1 MKGEYGKEMP
11 QPKNMQLSLD
21 GRVALVT
28 GGSRGIGAAI
38 CTELAR
44 QGCSVALTY
53 VGEPEEAE
61 AAVLTIEKLGQPA
74 LAMESDAADSTATE
88 TAVVKTLAELG
99 GLDILVCNAGITR
112 DGVVWKLSDEAWDDV
127 LAVNLKGYFTF
138 NRAAAR
144 HFKDQ
149 GSGRIVN
156 ISSIN
161 GERGK
166 FGQSNYTAA
175 KGGVN
180 AMTKS
185 LARELGKFNVTV
197 NAVAPGMVATEM
209 AANLKPEFR
218 AAAESESMLGRL
230 AEPEDIANVVVFLC
244 SDFAR
249 HVTGQVIRVDGGQY
263 I

>member
-1 MKGEYGKEMP
+1 MTGDRTMRLGLE
-11 QPKNMQLSLD
+11 D
-21 GRVALVT
+21 RVALVT
-28 GGSRGIGAAI
+28 GGSRGIGAAV
-38 CTELAR
+38 CVELAR
-44 QGCSVALTY
+44 QGCDVALTF
-53 VGEPEEAE
+53 VGEPDEADETVE
-61 AAVLTIEKLGQPA
+61 AIRELGRKALPLIADASDSAATDKAVERIVT
-74 LAMESDAADSTATE
+74 D
-88 TAVVKTLAELG
+88 LG

-112 DGVVWKLSDEAWDDV
+112 DAVVWNMSDKAWHDV
-127 LAVNLKGYFTF
+127 LAVNLTGYFNF
-138 NRAAAR
+138 NRVVAPLFR
-144 HFKDQ
+144 DRRQ
-149 GSGRIVN
+149 GRIVN

-166 FGQSNYTAA
+166 FGQANYTAA

-180 AMTKS
+180 AMTRT

-209 AANLKPEFR
+209 AADLAPEYR
-218 AAAESESMLGRL
+218 NAAIRESMLGRL
-230 AEPEDIANVVVFLC
+230 ADPEDIAHMVAFLC

>member
-1 MKGEYGKEMP
+1 MAASNALRLGLE
-11 QPKNMQLSLD
+11 

-28 GGSRGIGAAI
+28 GGSRGIGAAV
-38 CTELAR
+38 CAELAV
-44 QGCSVALTY
+44 QGCDVAFTY
-53 VGEPEEAE
+53 VGEEQE
-61 AAVLTIEKLGQPA
+61 AAATIAAVQGAGRKVLA
-74 LAMESDAADSTATE
+74 LNADAADSQATDQ
-88 TAVVKTLAELG
+88 AVARTVSELG
-99 GLDILVCNAGITR
+99 GLDMLVCNAGITR
-112 DGVVWKLSDEAWDDV
+112 DAVVWNMSDEAWDQV
-127 LAVNLKGYFTF
+127 LAINLKGYFTF

-144 HFKDQ
+144 LFKDRRR
-149 GSGRIVN
+149 GRIVN

-166 FGQSNYTAA
+166 FGQVNYTAA

-180 AMTKS
+180 AMTRY

-209 AANLKPEFR
+209 AEKLSPEFR
-218 AAAESESMLGRL
+218 NAAVRETMLGRL
-230 AEPEDIANVVVFLC
+230 ADPADIAHMVAFLC

>member
-1 MKGEYGKEMP
+1 MTEGTPMNLGMG
-11 QPKNMQLSLD
+11 

-28 GGSRGIGAAI
+28 GGSRGIGAAV
-38 CTELAR
+38 CVELAR
-44 QGCSVALTY
+44 QGCDVALTW
-53 VGEPEEAE
+53 VGKPGEAD
-61 AAVLTIEKLGQPA
+61 ATARAIDDLGRQA
-74 LAMESDAADSTATE
+74 LPMVADAADSAATDA
-88 TAVVKTLAELG
+88 AVQRTVSDLG

-112 DGVVWKLSDEAWDDV
+112 DAVIWNMTDRAWDDV
-127 LAVNLKGYFTF
+127 LTVNLKGYFTF

-144 HFKDQ
+144 LFKDQ
-149 GSGRIVN
+149 RHGKIVN

-166 FGQSNYTAA
+166 FGQANYTAA

-180 AMTKS
+180 AMTRT
-185 LARELGKFNVTV
+185 LARELGKFHVNV

-209 AANLKPEFR
+209 AAELKPEFR
-218 AAAESESMLGRL
+218 NAAVSETMLGRL
-230 AEPEDIANVVVFLC
+230 ADPEDIANVVAFLC

>member
-1 MKGEYGKEMP
+1 MERDTT
-11 QPKNMQLSLD
+11 MQLGLT
-21 GRVALVT
+21 GRTALVT
-28 GGSRGIGAAI
+28 GGSRGIGAAV
-38 CTELAR
+38 CVELAR
-44 QGCSVALTY
+44 QGCDVALTF
-53 VGEPEEAE
+53 VGEPGEAD
-61 AAVLTIEKLGQPA
+61 ATVHTIEGLGRRA
-74 LAMESDAADSTATE
+74 LPLVADAADSAASDE
-88 TAVVKTLAELG
+88 AVDRTVTELG

-112 DGVVWKLSDEAWDDV
+112 DAVVWNMSDQAWDDV
-127 LAVNLKGYFTF
+127 LAVNLKGYFNF

-144 HFKDQ
+144 LFKDRRR
-149 GSGRIVN
+149 GRIVN

-166 FGQSNYTAA
+166 FGQANYTAA

-180 AMTKS
+180 AMTRT
-185 LARELGKFNVTV
+185 LARELGKFQVTV

-209 AANLKPEFR
+209 ASNLEPEFR
-218 AAAESESMLGRL
+218 NSAVRESMLGRL
-230 AEPEDIANVVVFLC
+230 ADPADIAHMVVFLC

>member
-1 MKGEYGKEMP
+1 MNLGM
-11 QPKNMQLSLD
+11 D

-28 GGSRGIGAAI
+28 GGSRGIGAAVAV
-38 CTELAR
+38 ELAR
-44 QGCSVALTY
+44 QGCDVALTF
-53 VGEPEEAE
+53 VGEPDE
-61 AAVLTIEKLGQPA
+61 AAETVEAIEGLGRRA
-74 LAMESDAADSTATE
+74 LPLVADASRSDETE
-88 TAVVKTLAELG
+88 DTVARTVTELG

-112 DGVVWKLSDEAWDDV
+112 DAVVWNMSDKAWSDV
-127 LAVNLKGYFTF
+127 LAVNLTGYFTF

-144 HFKDQ
+144 LFKDQ
-149 GSGRIVN
+149 RRGRIVN

-166 FGQSNYTAA
+166 FGQANYTAA

-180 AMTKS
+180 ALTRT
-185 LARELGKFNVTV
+185 LARELGKFGVNV

-209 AANLKPEFR
+209 AENLAPEFR
-218 AAAESESMLGRL
+218 NAAVRETMLGRL
-230 AEPEDIANVVVFLC
+230 ADPEDIAHVVAFLC
-244 SDFAR
+244 SRYSR

>member
-1 MKGEYGKEMP
+1 MAQE
-11 QPKNMQLSLD
+11 QTMQLGLD

-28 GGSRGIGAAI
+28 GGSRGIGAAV
-38 CTELAR
+38 CLELAR
-44 QGCSVALTY
+44 QGCEVAFTY
-53 VGEPEEAE
+53 VGEAGESDD
-61 AAVLTIEKLGQPA
+61 TTSGIEKMGRRA
-74 LAMESDAADSTATE
+74 LPLEADAADSVATDQ
-88 TAVVKTLAELG
+88 AVDRTVAELG

-112 DGVVWKLSDEAWDDV
+112 DAVVWNMSDKAWDDV
-127 LAVNLKGYFTF
+127 IAVNLKGYFTF

-144 HFKDQ
+144 LFKDKRR
-149 GSGRIVN
+149 GRIVN

-166 FGQSNYTAA
+166 FGQANYTAA

-180 AMTKS
+180 AMTRT
-185 LARELGKFNVTV
+185 LARELGKFNVPV

-209 AANLKPEFR
+209 AADLSPEFR
-218 AAAESESMLGRL
+218 NAAVRESMLGRL
-230 AEPEDIANVVVFLC
+230 ADPADIAHVVTFLC

>member
-1 MKGEYGKEMP
+1 MAQERT
-11 QPKNMQLSLD
+11 MQLGLD
-21 GRVALVT
+21 DRVALVT
-28 GGSRGIGAAI
+28 GGSRGIGAAV
-38 CTELAR
+38 CLELAR
-44 QGCSVALTY
+44 QGCDVAFTY
-53 VGEPEEAE
+53 VGEPGEADE
-61 AAVLTIEKLGQPA
+61 TTSAIEKLGRRA
-74 LAMESDAADSTATE
+74 LPLEADAADSAATDK
-88 TAVVKTLAELG
+88 AVDQTVAELG
-99 GLDILVCNAGITR
+99 GLDVLVCNAGITR
-112 DGVVWKLSDEAWDDV
+112 DAVVWNMSDKAWDDV
-127 LAVNLKGYFTF
+127 IAVNLKGYFTF

-144 HFKDQ
+144 LFKDQ
-149 GSGRIVN
+149 RRGRIVN

-166 FGQSNYTAA
+166 FGQANYTAA

-180 AMTKS
+180 AMTRT

-209 AANLKPEFR
+209 AADLAPEFR
-218 AAAESESMLGRL
+218 NAAVRESMLGRL
-230 AEPEDIANVVVFLC
+230 ADPADIAHVVAFLC

>member
-1 MKGEYGKEMP
+1 MAQQES
-11 QPKNMQLSLD
+11 MQLGMK

-28 GGSRGIGAAI
+28 GGSQGIGAAVAV
-38 CTELAR
+38 ELAR
-44 QGCSVALTY
+44 QGCDVALTY
-53 VGEPEEAE
+53 VGP
-61 AAVLTIEKLGQPA
+61 P
-74 LAMESDAADSTATE
+74 DAADATVAAIEALGRKALSIIADAADTAATDA
-88 TAVVKTLAELG
+88 AVARTVAELG
-99 GLDILVCNAGITR
+99 GLDVLVCNAGITR
-112 DGVVWKLSDEAWDDV
+112 DGVVWNMSDKAWDDV
-127 LAVNLKGYFTF
+127 IGVNLKGYFTF

-144 HFKDQ
+144 LFKDQ
-149 GSGRIVN
+149 RSGRIVN

-166 FGQSNYTAA
+166 FGQANYTAA

-180 AMTKS
+180 AMTKT

-209 AANLKPEFR
+209 AADLAPEFR
-218 AAAESESMLGRL
+218 NAAVRESMLGRL
-230 AEPEDIANVVVFLC
+230 ADPADIAHVVAFLC

-249 HVTGQVIRVDGGQY
+249 HVTGQVLRVDGGQY

>member
-1 MKGEYGKEMP
+1 MAQERT
-11 QPKNMQLSLD
+11 MQLGLD

-28 GGSRGIGAAI
+28 GGSRGIGAAV
-38 CTELAR
+38 CLELAH
-44 QGCSVALTY
+44 QGCEVAFTY
-53 VGEPEEAE
+53 VGESGEADE
-61 AAVLTIEKLGQPA
+61 TTSAIGKLGRRA
-74 LAMESDAADSTATE
+74 LPLEADAADSAATDK
-88 TAVVKTLAELG
+88 AVDRTVAELG
-99 GLDILVCNAGITR
+99 GLDVLVCNAGITR
-112 DGVVWKLSDEAWDDV
+112 DAVVWNMSDKAWDDV
-127 LAVNLKGYFTF
+127 IAVNLKGYFTF

-144 HFKDQ
+144 LFKDQ
-149 GSGRIVN
+149 RRGRIVN

-166 FGQSNYTAA
+166 FGQANYTAA

-180 AMTKS
+180 AMTRT

-209 AANLKPEFR
+209 AADLAPEFR
-218 AAAESESMLGRL
+218 NTAVRESMLGRL
-230 AEPEDIANVVVFLC
+230 ADPADIAHVVAFLC